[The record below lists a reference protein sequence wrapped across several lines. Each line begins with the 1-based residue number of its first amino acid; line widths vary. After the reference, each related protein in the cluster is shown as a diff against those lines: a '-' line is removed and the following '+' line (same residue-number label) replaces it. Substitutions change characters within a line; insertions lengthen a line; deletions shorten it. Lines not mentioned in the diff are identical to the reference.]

1 MIVMTTKHRQKGA
14 KTSLSICDFKVRLS
28 EAWVATSESK
38 PTGLAVKARVSCI
51 GPRTSPNCAL
61 LQQPSFPEYN
71 SIAPTPGFSSS
82 QACQSP
88 AKELLGMS
96 YQFYRY
102 AGTNLGTNVQCYHSP
117 DRQLSLPTVLS
128 ILVQTTTTYFVSM
141 RTIWQT
147 PCSRSPSEALAN
159 VTMAEHSRCTPPAAM
174 SMKSR
179 SGHLSWLYNAARR
192 I

>member
-117 DRQLSLPTVLS
+117 DRQR
-128 ILVQTTTTYFVSM
+128 VSY
-141 RTIWQT
+141 RFQLCCPYSCKLRRHISYPCARYGRRRAAALRRRLWQT
-147 PCSRSPSEALAN
+147 
-159 VTMAEHSRCTPPAAM
+159 
-174 SMKSR
+174 
-179 SGHLSWLYNAARR
+179 
-192 I
+192 